1 MVDKNQPVVDNVHC
15 PTYPGPDTWIT
26 YPPGWWIEI
35 FGYPPPHRSVENLS
49 TTCVERILRS
59 GNIRGNTGTFTH
71 LPGVV
76 HIFDRFIHFFDTF
89 HDSNSRTS
97 LTIVSPCMWKVWK
110 VWKTYPPK
118 MWINGYSHACCVYMW
133 KTYPPRLWINTCL
146 TAIYVESVE
155 NLSTENVDKWLLI
168 RLLCVYVENL
178 STAIVENL
186 SRWITS
192 NHVKR

>member
-1 MVDKNQPVVDNVHC
+1 MVDKNQPVVDSVHC

-49 TTCVERILRS
+49 TTYVERMPRS
-59 GNIRGNTGTFTH
+59 SYIRGNTGTFTH

-97 LTIVSPCMWKVWK
+97 LTIVPPGMWK

-118 MWINGYSHACCVYMW
+118 MWTSGYSHACYVHMW
-133 KTYPPRLWINTCL
+133 KTCPPRLWKTCPDGSHQIMLKDNMWKVWICYPHKMWINRWG
-146 TAIYVESVE
+146 Y
-155 NLSTENVDKWLLI
+155 LL
-168 RLLCVYVENL
+168 LLFEVSADIML
-178 STAIVENL
+178 I
-186 SRWITS
+186 ITM
-192 NHVKR
+192 KALPL